1 MTYKQQSNVNCE
13 YRTLHNR
20 ELQLLY
26 CQNQN
31 YRKTHTSHLYPL
43 LQLYVAHLFLEILLP
58 TAPELQPLSIL
69 EKTHK
74 KQMFG
79 D

>member
-20 ELQLLY
+20 ELQLLS

-31 YRKTHTSHLYPL
+31 YRKTHTSHLYPVSAICYSSFSGDSASNSSRASTSVNSGENT
-43 LQLYVAHLFLEILLP
+43 Q
-58 TAPELQPLSIL
+58 
-69 EKTHK
+69 KTNVW
-74 KQMFG
+74 
-79 D
+79 